1 MASITLVDPTTQPRR
16 NRTTAWPWRPVRHV
30 IQLVFMGLLFALP
43 LLNWFRIDLRGRYMV
58 IFGQTVWMEEFYFL
72 LLATLMFVF
81 FFMAVTLV
89 FGRVWCGWLCPQTP
103 LSEVSNWALK
113 QIRRRTG
120 FLRYLLAGVGFLVL
134 LAAAA
139 VIGFATMSYFI
150 APQELW
156 AELTTGSFTPWVW
169 GLLLVT
175 AVIVVLDVLFLRHK
189 FCKSACP
196 YGLIQSILTDRDT
209 LRIRFMTERSRDCIN
224 CYECSRVCPVDL
236 EPRKQKMQL
245 ECIDCAECI
254 VACEDVLQPQGKP
267 GLIEFSF
274 GQRSRAQQREF
285 PVSAKALAVTGVFLV
300 YSAVFLYLL
309 ANRSPLAVQ
318 VVPDPQQRTAVVN
331 DTVTAAYLV
340 EISNRTRD
348 PGAYQ
353 VQVEG
358 LPAGTY
364 TVTPNTVALA
374 AGQQGHA
381 TVSVRVP
388 HDTLTAGSHPF
399 AVHVHS
405 VTDPELTRS
414 QSSSFFVPPEEG
426 VRSRE

>member
-1 MASITLVDPTTQPRR
+1 MASITLVEPNTPPRR

-30 IQLVFMGLLFALP
+30 IQLAFIALLFALP
-43 LLNWFRIDLRGRYMV
+43 LLNWFRIDLRGQYMV

-103 LSEVSNWALK
+103 LSEASNWALK
-113 QIRRRTG
+113 HIRRRKG
-120 FLRYLLAGVGFLVL
+120 LLRYLLAGIALGVL
-134 LAAAA
+134 IVFAAA
-139 VIGFATMSYFI
+139 VGFATMSYII

-156 AELTTGSFTPWVW
+156 AELTTGNFTPWVW
-169 GLLLVT
+169 GLLIVT
-175 AVIVVLDVLFLRHK
+175 AVIVVLDALFLRHT

-196 YGLIQSILTDRDT
+196 YGMIQTILTDRDT
-209 LRIRFMTERSRDCIN
+209 LRVRFMTERSRDCIN
-224 CYECSRVCPVDL
+224 CYECSRICPVDL

-254 VACEDVLQPQGKP
+254 VACEDVLKPLGKP
-267 GLIEFSF
+267 GIIEFSF

-285 PVSAKALAVTGVFLV
+285 PISAKALAVTAVFV
-300 YSAVFLYLL
+300 IYSAVFLYLL
-309 ANRSPLAVQ
+309 VNRSPLAVQ
-318 VVPDPQQRTAVVN
+318 VVPDPQQRAAVTN
-331 DTVTAAYLV
+331 EAVTAAYLV
-340 EISNRTRD
+340 EISNRMRE

-374 AGQQGHA
+374 GGQQGHA
-381 TVSVRVP
+381 TVAVRVP
-388 HDTLTAGSHPF
+388 RGQLAAGSHPF
-399 AVHVHS
+399 TVHVNS
-405 VTDPELTRS
+405 VTQSELTRS
-414 QSSSFFVPPEEG
+414 QSSSFFVPPGE
-426 VRSRE
+426 